1 MDALPIVSTFLLI
14 LIAELGD
21 KTQLSIISLSSNYR
35 WHHVFAGAMLAFL
48 AVDGISLAVGGPLLA
63 LLPMR
68 FVLIVSGIVFIIFG
82 IIPFIIK
89 KEKEDVKPHERRSNL
104 PLLACFSLISLMELG
119 DKTQIITITLAAEIS
134 PILVLLGMAL
144 AFALLTGVAVIM
156 GAKLLSRLPLK
167 WLKIGTSALFIVLGA
182 ISIIT
187 AIFEISL
194 L

>member
-1 MDALPIVSTFLLI
+1 MDTLPIISTFLLI
-14 LIAELGD
+14 LVAELGD
-21 KTQLSIISLSSNYR
+21 KTQLAIISLSSNYKGL
-35 WHHVFAGAMLAFL
+35 HVFAGAMLAFL

-89 KEKEDVKPHERRSNL
+89 KEKEDVKPQKRRSNL

>member
-1 MDALPIVSTFLLI
+1 
-14 LIAELGD
+14 
-21 KTQLSIISLSSNYR
+21 
-35 WHHVFAGAMLAFL
+35 
-48 AVDGISLAVGGPLLA
+48 
-63 LLPMR
+63 
-68 FVLIVSGIVFIIFG
+68 
-82 IIPFIIK
+82 
-89 KEKEDVKPHERRSNL
+89 
-104 PLLACFSLISLMELG
+104 
-119 DKTQIITITLAAEIS
+119 
-134 PILVLLGMAL
+134 MAL